1 MGWVSSTG
9 ADLGQIELLPRTR
22 RHVQARWYA
31 GMVMRCWTLLASIG
45 LACGDATAP
54 AVVETSA
61 AMSSSGVADPTA
73 ASDGDPST
81 SGAPS
86 SSGDTTSGASSSS
99 TGADSTGA
107 PALPPAIGL
116 VQYDG
121 DVHFGDA
128 STNLANLTAWAEQAV
143 EQGAKLIVFPEGS
156 THGYAS
162 PTELWCAPG
171 MLEYQGRACRDVSTV
186 AEPLPG
192 GPTTAYWAAF
202 AAEHDV
208 VVVFHV
214 PEVDGD
220 TFYASLGVVDPTGY
234 VTRYRKRTLYYVDEA
249 YATAGDTAVVLDT
262 AWGRFGLM
270 ICLDG
275 TYDGAHYDTYVEAG
289 VDGIIISMD
298 WDDDPDGDAAAITW
312 FRERAATNGLPIY
325 AADVSTWDGTGLY
338 PPGDVPRERN
348 GLPPVAVGVD
358 GLSVHAL

>member
-1 MGWVSSTG
+1 MH
-9 ADLGQIELLPRTR
+9 R
-22 RHVQARWYA
+22 
-31 GMVMRCWTLLASIG
+31 WTLLASIG
-45 LACGDATAP
+45 VACGDASSTAVDTGAATSSTN
-54 AVVETSA
+54 AV
-61 AMSSSGVADPTA
+61 DPTA
-73 ASDGDPST
+73 ASDGDPTT

-86 SSGDTTSGASSSS
+86 RSDGTSAGAMDASS
-99 TGADSTGA
+99 TAADSTGA

-128 STNLANLTAWAEQAV
+128 ATNLANLTAWAEQAV
-143 EQGAKLIVFPEGS
+143 EQGAKIVVFPEGS
-156 THGYAS
+156 TYGYAS
-162 PTELWCAPG
+162 ATELWCAPG
-171 MLEYQGRACRDVSTV
+171 LDAFEGRTCRDVSTV

-192 GPTTAYWAAF
+192 GPTTAYWASF

-214 PEVDGD
+214 PEIDGG
-220 TFYASLGVVDPTGY
+220 TFYASLGVVDSTGY
-234 VTRYRKRTLYYVDEA
+234 VTRYRKRSLYYVDAA

-275 TYDGAHYDTYVEAG
+275 TYDGAYYDTYVEAG

-298 WDDDPDGDAAAITW
+298 WDDDPDGEAAAITW
-312 FRERAATNGLPIY
+312 FRERAAVNGLPIY
-325 AADVSTWDGTGLY
+325 AADVSTWDGTGRY

-358 GLSVHAL
+358 GISVHAL